1 MEIQAIVDRFELY
14 AVKLKELNHNPED
27 FRERAFFQLDFEDLQ
42 TAIKEGCKFP
52 LMLFLTPDVDKTGG
66 IDNISES
73 WEGSFIILDKK
84 VSTKSVCVSFCKTIA
99 DKVYNKMLA
108 DVDGFFGCDSLEAS
122 GGAIGPTAD
131 QLYGWVVQ
139 FGFSKAYDGEVNPN
153 DWEDG
158 I

>member
-14 AVKLKELNHNPED
+14 AQKLKDLDHDPEN
-27 FRERAFFQLDFEDLQ
+27 FRERSFFQLDFEDLQ

-52 LMLFLTPDVDKTGG
+52 LMLFLTPDIDKSGG
-66 IDNISES
+66 MDNLSES
-73 WEGSFIILDKK
+73 WEGSYIILDKK
-84 VSTKSVCVSFCKTIA
+84 VTTKAACLNKCKLIS
-99 DKVYNKMLA
+99 DKVFNKMLA
-108 DVDGFFGCDSLEAS
+108 EVEDFYQCDSLEA
-122 GGAIGPTAD
+122 GGGGIGPTTD

-139 FGFSKAYDGEVNPN
+139 FGFSKPYNGEVNAN